1 MRYSERGRR
10 RRSRGPSTIGASENW
25 LRVPDQRIE
34 TSMGMAPNAD
44 VRPRWGENLDRVRQ
58 GDQRWPWDF
67 PGLPPGNPC

>member
-1 MRYSERGRR
+1 MSYSERGRR

-44 VRPRWGENLDRVRQ
+44 VRTGFDRAISD
-58 GDQRWPWDF
+58 G
-67 PGLPPGNPC
+67 PGTSPGSRPETPVSRRMS